1 MYDPRR
7 WNVTSLWLYTKTCLS
22 RRMHSR
28 LGSQELTCVT
38 GHSSIAGS
46 CKAASCNL
54 TPIPVAYIPM
64 TRASPGGHIQ
74 QQPNQETLHAGST
87 ASLRA
92 GHRKPC
98 GRGTGL
104 QAKVWAWS
112 AWTPHQAPCEWP
124 THTLAPT
131 MAAST
136 ATSTS
141 MVGHMCCA
149 WYSLLQCLL
158 TAAGPVQA

>member
-1 MYDPRR
+1 MECFFFVAVHEDLSEQENPFEKGVPGAELSNR
-7 WNVTSLWLYTKTCLS
+7 SLKHCWV
-22 RRMHSR
+22 M
-28 LGSQELTCVT
+28 Q
-38 GHSSIAGS
+38 
-46 CKAASCNL
+46 AASCNL
-54 TPIPVAYIPM
+54 TPISVAYIPM

-74 QQPNQETLHAGST
+74 QQSKQETLHAGST

-98 GRGTGL
+98 GRGTGS
-104 QAKVWAWS
+104 QAKAWAWS
-112 AWTPHQAPCEWP
+112 AWTPHQAPCECS

-131 MAAST
+131 IAAST

-149 WYSLLQCLL
+149 WYSLL
-158 TAAGPVQA
+158 P